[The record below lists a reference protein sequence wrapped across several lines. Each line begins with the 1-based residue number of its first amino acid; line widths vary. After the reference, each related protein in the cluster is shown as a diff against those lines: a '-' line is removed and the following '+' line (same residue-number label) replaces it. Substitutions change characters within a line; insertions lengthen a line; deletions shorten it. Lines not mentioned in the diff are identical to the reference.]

1 MTFKD
6 TKDLCFFIK
15 ECTKLGITE
24 FQMGDMKIFFS
35 PPAASWKN
43 PRSKRNATVAA
54 HDIEHEGEKQID
66 EAANELY
73 LSQLAVDD
81 PEEFERVSIK
91 GING

>member
-1 MTFKD
+1 MIFKD

-35 PPAASWKN
+35 PPANTWRN
-43 PRSKRNATVAA
+43 PRTKRNATVAA
-54 HDIEHEGEKQID
+54 HDIEQEGEKNQD
-66 EAANELY
+66 AAAHELY